1 MKLNCY
7 PVESNPPSLVP
18 ARRDRPWMDTLPN
31 ANRCLPL
38 ATANAY
44 GWELLSP
51 VSFSLQWT
59 GGPEKSDIRIQCH
72 GENPFATFIESNF
85 AGGII
90 TFNTGYIFRTDP
102 GWHMLATGPLNLPKD
117 GISPLSGVVESD
129 WLPFPFT
136 MNWQFTRPG
145 VIRFEKGEPFCR
157 IVPVVAQA
165 LEETTPEIH
174 LLESNQ
180 ELAGQF
186 REWRERR
193 DLFRVNV
200 HAGDQQ
206 TIRQAWQKFYFKG
219 ELADGKPAEAPHHV
233 QKLRLPEPIDRRPQL
248 DPVRQ
253 SAMPEKP
260 RAPLARV
267 EGFVPVLGGRVWY
280 QALGNAG
287 STPLLVLNGG
297 PGLPHDYL
305 ENLASLA
312 DERPIVFYDQLG
324 CGRSERPTDDHF
336 SSVQQMVQDV
346 RKLRESLNLNR
357 VHLFGHATGAALAV
371 EHALAGDSGIASLT
385 LASPCLSMPRWM
397 ADGQRLRSQLPE
409 DFQKI
414 FAQAVAEGVIN
425 SPTYHAAVRT
435 YHRRHFCR
443 CQPWPNSLVRAFAGI
458 GYGIYGT
465 QWGPS
470 PFACT
475 GALRTYDIGNRL
487 SQIKQQTLFT
497 CGQYDFATPQS
508 TEFFQRQVP
517 HSHLAVF
524 PHSSHT
530 PQLEEPEAY
539 LAAIR
544 EFLRRADSVGTTAA
558 VHGSPASSRL

>member
-1 MKLNCY
+1 
-7 PVESNPPSLVP
+7 
-18 ARRDRPWMDTLPN
+18 MDALAN
-31 ANRCLPL
+31 AHRCLPL

-51 VSFSLQWT
+51 ASFTLEWN
-59 GGPEKSDIRIQCH
+59 GGPEKTDIRIDCH
-72 GENPFATFIESNF
+72 DENPFASFAESNF
-85 AGGII
+85 SAGII
-90 TFNTGYIFRTDP
+90 TFSTGYIFRTDP
-102 GWHMLATGPLNLPKD
+102 GWHMLVTGPLNLPKD

-145 VIRFEKGEPFCR
+145 AVRFEKGEPFCR
-157 IVPVVAQA
+157 IVPIVAKA

-174 LLESNQ
+174 LLESDM

-200 HAGDQQ
+200 RAGDRQ

-233 QKLRLPEPIDRRPQL
+233 KKLRLPEPIDRRPQPDEL
-248 DPVRQ
+248 RQ
-253 SAMPEKP
+253 TAPAEKP
-260 RAPLARV
+260 RAVLPRS
-267 EGFVPVLGGRVWY
+267 EGFVPVPGSRVWF
-280 QALGNAG
+280 QTVGNARG
-287 STPLLVLNGG
+287 VPLLVLNGG

-305 ENLASLA
+305 ENLAALA
-312 DERPIVFYDQLG
+312 DERPIVFYDAVG
-324 CGRSERPTDDHF
+324 CGRSEPPTDDHF
-336 SSVQQMVQDV
+336 SSVERMVHDLRKV
-346 RKLRESLNLNR
+346 REALNLKR

-371 EHALAGDSGIASLT
+371 EHAIEGDSGIASLT

-397 ADGQRLRSQLPE
+397 ADGQRLREQLPD
-409 DFQKI
+409 DFQKL
-414 FAQAVAEGVIN
+414 FAQAVAAGVVN

-443 CQPWPNSLVRAFAGI
+443 CQPLPSSLVRSFEGI
-458 GYGIYGT
+458 GYGIYGK

-470 PFACT
+470 PFDCT
-475 GALRTYDIGNRL
+475 GELRTYDISNRL
-487 SQIKQQTLFT
+487 SEIKQQTLFT
-497 CGQYDFATPQS
+497 CGQFDFATPDS
-508 TEFFQRQVP
+508 TRFFQRQVR
-517 HSHLAVF
+517 HSQLAVF
-524 PHSSHT
+524 LHSSHT

-539 LAAIR
+539 LATIR
-544 EFLRRADSVGTTAA
+544 KFLCRVDSGGTNAPVPELETSLTETRTRLLL
-558 VHGSPASSRL
+558 GSEAERY